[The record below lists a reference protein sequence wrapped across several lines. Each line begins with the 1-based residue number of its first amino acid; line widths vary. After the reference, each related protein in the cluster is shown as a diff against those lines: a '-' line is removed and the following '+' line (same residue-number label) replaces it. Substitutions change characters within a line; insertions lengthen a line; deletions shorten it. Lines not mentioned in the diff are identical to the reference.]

1 MKVTAYLWIAFLIAA
16 VPAASA
22 QNQELVWAAD
32 AEGGAPYTF
41 PDPRNPAKIIGF
53 EVDLANALAARMGR
67 TARFVQNQW
76 DGLVPGLERGEYQVV
91 INGLEITPERAERIH
106 FSTPYFYSTLTM
118 TSRLDDLRLQRA
130 EDLRGRTVG
139 VLKVTFAEKY
149 VRNLGGV
156 TVRSYDSQVQ
166 PYIDLDLGRVDAVVM
181 DTPIALY
188 YATGPRVRNLE
199 LASARMS
206 FGIGIRKS
214 DGELLQ
220 QINAALDSLRRD
232 GTLRKIYT
240 DWGIYNAATAQTFGD
255 RDPVTNDNAVRY
267 RDYLDAIRTER
278 TFRER
283 LAQYWQYLPLLLL
296 GALVTLEISA
306 ASMAVAISLG
316 LFLAVLRVFGPPR
329 LSLLV
334 IRLIQIIRGTPL
346 LIQLFIIFYGLPSLG
361 IRFSPFWAAVVG
373 LGMNYAAYEAENY
386 RAGIQS
392 IPRGQLDAA
401 LALGLT
407 RIQTIRKIILPQ
419 AVRLVIPPVTNDFIA
434 LLKDSSLVSVITM
447 VELTKMYG
455 QLAATNYDYIGI
467 GLLTAAIYFVLG
479 LPIARLSRLLE
490 TRLAYMKV

>member
-1 MKVTAYLWIAFLIAA
+1 MKVISYLWIAFLIAA

-67 TARFVQNQW
+67 AARFVQNQW

-118 TSRLDDLRLQRA
+118 TTRLDDLRIQRA
-130 EDLRGRTVG
+130 EDLRGHTVG

-214 DGELLQ
+214 DDELLQ

-232 GTLRKIYT
+232 GILRKIYT

-316 LFLAVLRVFGPPR
+316 LFLAVLRVFAPR
-329 LSLLV
+329 SFSWLV
-334 IRLIQIIRGTPL
+334 IGFIEIIRGTPL

-467 GLLTAAIYFVLG
+467 GVLTAAIYFVLG